1 VTTEAV
7 TPEDFFADRPI
18 GLGVFQKVKAEL
30 IELGR
35 LEIRVTK
42 SQVAFRRDRGFAY
55 LWIPDRY
62 LRSSDAEVV
71 LSIALAREDA
81 SSRWKEVV
89 HPTKKHWM
97 HHLEV
102 NDPDD
107 VDEEVFRWLREA
119 ADRA

>member
-1 VTTEAV
+1 MTNDAL
-7 TPEDFFADRPI
+7 TPEGFFAGRPI
-18 GLGVFQKVKAEL
+18 GLAIFQKVKARL

-35 LEIRVTK
+35 LEVRVTK

-55 LWIPDRY
+55 LWIPDQY

-71 LSIALAREDA
+71 LSMALDREDA

-89 HPTKKHWM
+89 HPARNHWM

-102 NDPDD
+102 NDPDEI
-107 VDEEVFRWLREA
+107 DEEVIRWLREA